1 MLDNK
6 LSLEEF
12 RNEYREEIDYI
23 FKNCIKLFIEDNNLP
38 IVDMNELYYDI
49 IKYLYL
55 ASI

>member
-1 MLDNK
+1 MLDKIN
-6 LSLEEF
+6 LENF

-23 FKNCIKLFIEDNNLP
+23 FNNCIKLFIEDNNLP
-38 IVDMNELYYDI
+38 IVDINELYYDI